1 MAVDVGQRAPDFTL
15 YDADRKQRKLSEFH
29 GKNVVLAFYPGAFT
43 GVCTKEMCALRDSL
57 TQFNS
62 MNAQVVGISVDPFG
76 ALKAFSDQNKLGFP
90 VLSDF
95 NRQVVR
101 QYDVAFQNLGGV
113 EGYVAAN
120 RAVFVLDKN
129 GVVRYKWVAPQP
141 VNEPNYEEVK
151 QAVAKL
157 PK

>member
-1 MAVDVGQRAPDFTL
+1 MAVEVGQRAPDFTL

-101 QYDVAFQNLGGV
+101 QYDVTFQNLGGV